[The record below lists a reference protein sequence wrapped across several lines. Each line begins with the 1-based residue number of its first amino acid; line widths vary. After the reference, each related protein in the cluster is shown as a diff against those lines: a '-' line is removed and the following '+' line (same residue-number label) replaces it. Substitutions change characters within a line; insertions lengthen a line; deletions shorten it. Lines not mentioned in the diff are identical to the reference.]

1 MLHIITG
8 LFLIA
13 LGIWGIYDEFFYV
26 ADFVKGGLPLLMISF
41 GLVATLSGF
50 IPPKEKEESENG

>member
-1 MLHIITG
+1 
-8 LFLIA
+8 
-13 LGIWGIYDEFFYV
+13 V
-26 ADFVKGGLPLLMISF
+26 ADFVKGGLPLLMILF